1 MALAIF
7 ISNLAPIRLSVIEL
21 YQSAD
26 HPALSPKSGGSEWRP
41 RMASEFGGFW
51 ITTWKTRQKH
61 SPFDLAGGGGGR
73 YERGLAWLRPPLP
86 TKEFLPF
93 LLFCFVL

>member
-7 ISNLAPIRLSVIEL
+7 ISNLAEIYQPVLKL

-26 HPALSPKSGGSEWRP
+26 HPALSPKSGGSEWRV
-41 RMASEFGGFW
+41 RMADEFGGFW

-61 SPFDLAGGGGGR
+61 SPFDLAGGGG
-73 YERGLAWLRPPLP
+73 LVWLIPPLP